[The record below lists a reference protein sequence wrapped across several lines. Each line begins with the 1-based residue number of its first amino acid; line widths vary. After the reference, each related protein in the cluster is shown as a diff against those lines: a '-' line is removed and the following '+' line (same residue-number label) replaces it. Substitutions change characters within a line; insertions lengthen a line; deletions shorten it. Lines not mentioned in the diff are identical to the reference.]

1 MLRVEVTEKRSIS
14 GSDEVRRHV
23 VGGVRGGGE
32 QQKRG
37 RRKGEAPGIKSLSI
51 SRVMGT
57 EAEIPGHGH
66 ADVSHPNRESGANP
80 TSEV

>member
-1 MLRVEVTEKRSIS
+1 MLRVEVTEKRGIA

-37 RRKGEAPGIKSLSI
+37 RRKGEA
-51 SRVMGT
+51 R
-57 EAEIPGHGH
+57 
-66 ADVSHPNRESGANP
+66 
-80 TSEV
+80 